1 MEKAAEFISI
11 NLKGDQT
18 ESGVLLPHMS
28 SLLTPE
34 EKPNP
39 LFAQFPPC
47 LFFKELYF

>member
-18 ESGVLLPHMS
+18 ESGVLLPRMS